1 VFGFLGPNGAGK
13 TTTIRMMMGI
23 LVPSG
28 GQVLIDGLDCHAE
41 PAEVKRRVG
50 YLPDTPIF
58 YDYLRGREILQF
70 VGEMHGYARRSG
82 PAQPPAGGIRP
93 AGSGRRLRRQLLAG
107 HEKTPGPGLRLIHD
121 PAVLIL
127 DEPINGLDPRASRD
141 VQERLLAAA
150 ARGVTIFVSTHLL
163 DMAEKLCDR
172 VGIIHHGQLVAT
184 GTLDEIR
191 AEPRPAARWK
201 TCSSRLPT
209 KPKRRRNE
217 RAAHHLADDRMRL
230 TRQRNMLRNNLFRF
244 KKKIA
249 RCHRRQA
256 QQPVDTDAL
265 VMALMCSRSAC
276 PTTWCSTCSV
286 ISMPDSAC
294 RNGPQD
300 GDPHRIRAGADE
312 RPDHGSEHPV

>member
-1 VFGFLGPNGAGK
+1 MIEFQGLSKVYGDFKAVKPLTLSVRRGEVFGFLGPNGAGK

-23 LVPSG
+23 LVPSAG
-28 GQVLIDGLDCHAE
+28 RVLIDGLDCHAE

-70 VGEMHGYARRSG
+70 VAEMHGYPRAEAAERGAR
-82 PAQPPAGGIRP
+82 
-93 AGSGRRLRRQLLAG
+93 LLA
-107 HEKTPGPGLRLIHD
+107 EFGLEEAGEDYAVNYSLGMKKRLGLACALIHD

-184 GTLDEIR
+184 GTLEQLR
-191 AEPRPAARWK
+191 ADASASGSLEDVF
-201 TCSSRLPT
+201 L
-209 KPKRRRNE
+209 
-217 RAAHHLADDRMRL
+217 
-230 TRQRNMLRNNLFRF
+230 
-244 KKKIA
+244 KITA
-249 RCHRRQA
+249 EAETA
-256 QQPVDTDAL
+256 Q
-265 VMALMCSRSAC
+265 
-276 PTTWCSTCSV
+276 
-286 ISMPDSAC
+286 
-294 RNGPQD
+294 
-300 GDPHRIRAGADE
+300 
-312 RPDHGSEHPV
+312 